1 MKTLRR
7 LLFSVAGAGRPRR
20 RDARR
25 HQLLLRRR
33 RRHGLRPL
41 PRDPAHGRRLG
52 GLQPPRREV
61 QGLPRQLLLG
71 RPAHAREEPL
81 SACGCTRAASRRSR
95 STSGTRTSCPSSS
108 AAARA
113 TARSA
118 PTGRAGPHGA
128 PYAALFINPE
138 HNANQQLMD
147 DCLRCHAMHFEGGI
161 RDLVTPL
168 DRKGPW
174 TFVKEEYAGLPAV
187 PCLACHSV
195 HRKGEPLAPR
205 SDRGL
210 VAGPAQEIVRPSL
223 ALYDRRA
230 LEHVGLDRLP
240 MPAMKDGD
248 RPVKVE
254 PRPAAGALLP
264 VPRAPGGDAGLLRR
278 RPHAGGCPR
287 GAELP
292 GLPREARP
300 DDPRLVRG
308 LPPAPLELR
317 DRRGDDGH
325 DLQVARQPAR
335 RPPRGV
341 PRLPPEGRAEEAD
354 DAGGK
359 PRHVRLEVDA
369 FLDEVVGAGPDL
381 LEHGTEVLAEDPEE
395 EQLGAADEAEDRQ
408 GDAPRRR
415 RPLAQPPPQRGGG
428 GEQRR
433 GSRRAGRR
441 APPPGAAPG

>member
-7 LLFSVAGAGRPRR
+7 LLFLVLALGVLGVGTLAGTSYYYGGDDGMGCARCHEIRPMV
-20 RDARR
+20 DAWAASSHRGVKCKDCHGSSFSADLRMHVKNLSRVWLHSRGETPEQIHIR
-25 HQLLLRRR
+25 HQDVL
-33 RRHGLRPL
+33 PL
-41 PRDPAHGRRLG
+41 VERCASCH
-52 GLQPPRREV
+52 
-61 QGLPRQLLLG
+61 RQ
-71 RPAHAREEPL
+71 E
-81 SACGCTRAASRRSR
+81 RADWES
-95 STSGTRTSCPSSS
+95 
-108 AAARA
+108 
-113 TARSA
+113 
-118 PTGRAGPHGA
+118 GPHGT

-138 HNANQQLMD
+138 HNASQQLMD

-210 VAGPAQEIVRPSL
+210 VAGPAQEIARPSL

-264 VPRAPGGDAGLLRR
+264 VPRAAGGDAGLLRR
-278 RPHAGGCPR
+278 RPHAGGRAR
-287 GAELP
+287 GPELP

-300 DDPRLVRG
+300 GDPRVVRG

-325 DLQVARQPAR
+325 DLQVARQPPR
-335 RPPRGV
+335 RPPGGV

-354 DAGGK
+354 G
-359 PRHVRLEVDA
+359 R
-369 FLDEVVGAGPDL
+369 GAPDPA
-381 LEHGTEVLAEDPEE
+381 LA
-395 EQLGAADEAEDRQ
+395 A
-408 GDAPRRR
+408 
-415 RPLAQPPPQRGGG
+415 RG
-428 GEQRR
+428 
-433 GSRRAGRR
+433 
-441 APPPGAAPG
+441 